1 MIIYK
6 QWLTVKTKQEGTE
19 HKPTKTR
26 FLWDGWFLFG
36 VIPLY
41 IRRKNLDLPS
51 V

>member
-1 MIIYK
+1 MIVYK
-6 QWLTVKTKQEGTE
+6 QWLKITTKRKKEDQE
-19 HKPTKTR
+19 PSNTR
-26 FLWDGWFLFG
+26 LLCDGWFLFG